1 MKVLF
6 GKFNP
11 VLIFV
16 VLSVAFLSSSIL
28 NAADNDAVVFISIGQ
43 SNGDGSAF
51 ADSILDAEMRE
62 WYGDSLREREL
73 KIWYRSCRVENQDS
87 NVLGERARWCVD
99 GDVIDMVPQW
109 MDLWYKDDNLNGRT
123 SMQMIHGFGTYSQE
137 AADRR
142 GTEGMFG
149 KKFAETFPDKELYV
163 LKLGVSGSQ
172 ISTWAHPGDETNWK
186 YFYEN
191 IFKPSMTDLLDRGKR
206 PVLAGIFWM
215 QGCADKSSE
224 KDYYSDMLKR
234 LIFNLRTQTGFEG
247 GRIYVGR
254 ILGPGENDN
263 YPAGSVAFSPI
274 VRQSQDEVAASD
286 DNVVIL
292 DTKDCEMQY
301 EKAFNGYIHFSHA
314 GVNRIG
320 EKLVVSISKDR
331 EHWVPFS
338 TPGSWETV
346 DGEAVFV
353 PSVGNPSISY
363 SRKGDVITATLDYGG
378 WRETKSH
385 VLR

>member
-1 MKVLF
+1 MKVLI
-6 GKFNP
+6 GKLNI
-11 VLIFV
+11 VLILG
-16 VLSVAFLSSSIL
+16 VLSVALFGSLKL
-28 NAADNDAVVFISIGQ
+28 KAADSDAIVFISIGQ

-51 ADSILDAEMRE
+51 ADSILDAEMSE
-62 WYGDSLREREL
+62 WYGDSLREHKL

-87 NVLGERARWCVD
+87 NVLGEHARWCVD
-99 GDVIDMVPQW
+99 GDVIDMLPQW

-123 SMQMIHGFGTYSQE
+123 SMQMIHGYGTYSPE
-137 AADRR
+137 AAERR

-149 KKFAETFPDKELYV
+149 KMFAETFPDKELYV
-163 LKLGVSGSQ
+163 IKLGVSGSQ

-191 IFKPSMTDLLDRGKR
+191 IFKPSMDDLLERGKR
-206 PVLAGIFWM
+206 PELAGVFWM

-224 KDYYSDMLKR
+224 KDYYRDMLKR
-234 LIFNLRTQTGFEG
+234 LIFNLRTQTGFED

-254 ILGPGENDN
+254 ILGPGENEK
-263 YPAGSVAFSPI
+263 YPDGSVAFSPI
-274 VRQSQDEVAASD
+274 VRQSQDEVAAED

-301 EKAFNGYIHFSHA
+301 EEAFNGYIHFSHA

-320 EKLVVSISKDR
+320 EKLVESISNDR

-338 TPGSWETV
+338 TPGCWEAV
-346 DGEAVFV
+346 DGGAVFV
-353 PSVGNPSISY
+353 PSVGNPTISY
-363 SRKGDVITATLDYGG
+363 SREGDVITATLDYGE